1 MKFKFQNGVAHL
13 KSAAARFQ
21 SPKSG
26 KIELNYE
33 ATIYPQIGIMFQS
46 PKSGKIELNFNF

>member
-13 KSAAARFQ
+13 KNAAARFQ

-26 KIELNYE
+26 KIELNVE
-33 ATIYPQIGIMFQS
+33 R
-46 PKSGKIELNFNF
+46 EV

>member
-26 KIELNYE
+26 KIELNAAEIE
-33 ATIYPQIGIMFQS
+33 AKRKLI
-46 PKSGKIELNFNF
+46 